1 MREIVEKIWLPGAA
15 VVLQERG
22 SDFIAPVDGAD
33 WSDGC
38 GFYRGFFTAFR
49 IRAGK
54 DVWFHFPL
62 PTPVRRDGRSL
73 ALSGLT
79 LLWETMDEAVLTW
92 VVLQHGGMERLP
104 LTERLAP
111 VPSVPVP
118 FDPPEKWREFYPAS
132 DRRLS
137 TFPMPEPLPLSF
149 GLQLSIGVRTGERD
163 GTVRFYGAG
172 AEFCEAG

>member
-1 MREIVEKIWLPGAA
+1 MTKIIEKIWLPGAA

-22 SDFIAPVDGAD
+22 AEFIAPVDGAD
-33 WSDGC
+33 WSEGC

-49 IRAGK
+49 LRAGR

-62 PTPVRRDGRSL
+62 PTPTLRDGHAL
-73 ALSGLT
+73 ALSALS
-79 LLWETMDEAVLTW
+79 LLWETMDGASITW

-111 VPSVPVP
+111 VPSLPVP
-118 FDPPEKWREFYPAS
+118 FDPPEKWREFYPPS
-132 DRRLS
+132 NRQLS
-137 TFPMPEPLPLSF
+137 TFDMTEPLPLNF
-149 GLQLSIGVRTGERD
+149 GLQLSIGVRAGETD

-172 AEFCEAG
+172 AEFCAA